1 MSGRWGWRGARLLGH
16 GKRAAAHAKALLR
29 HPLAYASAA
38 APAPQRW
45 LKEENFSPDWE
56 ERSRLL
62 AARIPPRARVVEFGA
77 GLLTTPRWLPPGCL
91 YQPADFFPRSPET
104 WRVDLNAGRLPD
116 PPGTYDWAVF
126 SGVLEYV
133 RDLGRLFGW
142 LARFA
147 DRVAF
152 SYAAIDFLA
161 CPVTRR
167 RNGWV
172 NHYTLA
178 ELTALLE
185 RQGWRAHCFGH
196 WREQVLAEASRLP
209 PHEEGA

>member
-1 MSGRWGWRGARLLGH
+1 MSGRWGWRAARLLGH

-29 HPLAYASAA
+29 HPLAYASAVA
-38 APAPQRW
+38 HDPQRW
-45 LKEENFSPDWE
+45 SREEDFAPDWE
-56 ERSRLL
+56 ERTRLL
-62 AARIPPRARVVEFGA
+62 AQPIPPGARVIEFGA
-77 GLLTTPRWLPPGCL
+77 GLLALPRWLPSGCL
-91 YQPADFFPRSPET
+91 YQPADLFPRSPET
-104 WRVDLNAGRLPD
+104 WVVDLNAARLPD
-116 PPGTYDWAVF
+116 PPGSYDWAVF

-142 LARFA
+142 LARFV

-152 SYAAIDFLA
+152 SYAALDFLS

-185 RQGWRAHCFGH
+185 RQDWQANCFGC
-196 WREQVLAEASRLP
+196 WREQVLAQAGRQP
-209 PHEEGA
+209 GGPAG